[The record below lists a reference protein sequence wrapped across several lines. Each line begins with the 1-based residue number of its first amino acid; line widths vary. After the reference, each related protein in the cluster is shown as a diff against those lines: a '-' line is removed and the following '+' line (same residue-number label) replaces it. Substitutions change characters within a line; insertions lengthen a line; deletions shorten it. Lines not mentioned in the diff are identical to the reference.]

1 MRRRT
6 CTTALALLAVCALP
20 PALAAPTRPQPF
32 TPADQ
37 VANLAL
43 ATTRSHDLSPA
54 LLTAAAR
61 LATSRARARARTL
74 AADPA
79 RRPDPNFCTT
89 GLCVGDPR
97 LEGWS
102 ERGGLV
108 RSVLFTARN
117 GATLSG
123 HVWATRR
130 GSAKRPGVVVVNGS
144 IIGFEQAYWW
154 AAQSLAKAGYVVLT
168 FDTQGEGLSDQ
179 FGAPPDRLE
188 GLAAGSPPV
197 GDGIPFYDGGQ
208 DAVDFLVS
216 TPVRPYT
223 PRRSRTSGT
232 SHAAKQRAR
241 VAQGLNAA
249 GNPLWRMLDRSR
261 IGIAGHSYGAEAA
274 SYLGQHDRRI
284 DAVVAWDA
292 LCTPR
297 DANRSELS
305 GLLLPRAESP
315 GTLLGLP
322 LPAALVAL
330 PRTCFGA
337 PRGYPADVRPRVP
350 ALGITGD
357 YVLPSVFVDRP
368 SSGAKDASS
377 RDYSAAGVDTASITV
392 RGASHVDWTWVV
404 SAPLATLRGVDMGA
418 WYTVAWFDKYLRA
431 DPTADRR
438 LLTRRWAA
446 DGSNA
451 AVDPARDP
459 NMFSRWFRSRIDI
472 RLTSGRRV
480 RCEDLR
486 QGCTT
491 SWPAASD
498 CGPRGRFGYLAV
510 ATAPDAATG
519 LVRRAC

>member
-1 MRRRT
+1 MRWRSCAVAVT
-6 CTTALALLAVCALP
+6 MLAACTLP
-20 PALAAPTRPQPF
+20 PAAAAPVRPEPF
-32 TPADQ
+32 SLPDQ
-37 VANLAL
+37 LANLSL

-54 LLTAAAR
+54 LLAAATR
-61 LATSRARARARTL
+61 LAARQAQERTRAL

-79 RRPDPNFCTT
+79 RRPDANFCTT

-102 ERGGLV
+102 GRGGLV
-108 RSVLFTARN
+108 RPVLFTARS
-117 GATLSG
+117 GATLAG
-123 HVWATRR
+123 HVWATRSGPAR
-130 GSAKRPGVVVVNGS
+130 RPGVVIVNGS

-154 AAQSLAKAGYVVLT
+154 AAQTLAKAGYVVLT
-168 FDTQGEGLSDQ
+168 FDAQGEGMSDQ
-179 FGAPPDRLE
+179 LGADPDQLEGLVAGAPPI
-188 GLAAGSPPV
+188 

-216 TPVRPYT
+216 TPAHPYA
-223 PRRSRTSGT
+223 PRRSRTSAT
-232 SHAAKQRAR
+232 SHVVKQRTR
-241 VAQGLNAA
+241 VARGLNPAA
-249 GNPLWRMLDRSR
+249 NPLWRLLDRSR

-274 SYLGQHDRRI
+274 SYLGQYDRRI

-297 DANRSELS
+297 DANRSELG
-305 GLLLPRAESP
+305 GLLLPRVDSG

-337 PRGYPADVRPRVP
+337 PRGYPADVPLRVP
-350 ALGITGD
+350 SLGITGD
-357 YVLPSVFVDRP
+357 YVLPSVFLDRP
-368 SSGAKDASS
+368 SPGAKAASS
-377 RDYSAAGVDTASITV
+377 TDYSRAGVDTASITV
-392 RGASHVDWTWVV
+392 RGASHVDWTWVA

-418 WYTVAWFDKYLRA
+418 WYTVAWFDKYLRG

-446 DGSNA
+446 DSSNA

-472 RLTSGRRV
+472 RLASGRRV
-480 RCEDLR
+480 RCENLR
-486 QGCTT
+486 SGCAT
-491 SWPAASD
+491 SWTASTD
-498 CGPRGRFGYLAV
+498 CGPRHPFDHLAV
-510 ATAPDAATG
+510 ATAPDPATD